1 MQKLQDYVKRHESI
15 KLEDM
20 DITDLTDL
28 EEMGINSEEFALE
41 LKIPKSYINK
51 LFNEYI
57 NDF

>member
-1 MQKLQDYVKRHESI
+1 MQKLQDYIKRHESI

-20 DITDLTDL
+20 DVTDLEDL

-41 LKIPKSYINK
+41 LRIPKSYMNR
-51 LFNEYI
+51 LYNEYI